1 VDQKKA
7 DYIRSKMRIKCMGEL
22 VFKKPHDKSN
32 ILETIGLQGK
42 DFQKADEF
50 LKGLPAI
57 KCKFG
62 IGTEDTEN
70 DFVTIPGFKIKKK

>member
-1 VDQKKA
+1 
-7 DYIRSKMRIKCMGEL
+7 MGEL
-22 VFKKPHDKSN
+22 VFKKPHEKAN

-42 DFQKADEF
+42 DFQKADEY
-50 LKGLPAI
+50 LKNLPAI

-70 DFVTIPGFKIKKK
+70 DFVAIPGFMIRKKEQNFTYF

>member
-1 VDQKKA
+1 
-7 DYIRSKMRIKCMGEL
+7 MRIKCMGEL
-22 VFKKPHDKSN
+22 VFKKPDEKTN

-42 DFQKADEF
+42 DLHKADEY

-62 IGTEDTEN
+62 IGTDTEEE
-70 DFVTIPGFKIKKK
+70 FVKIPGLRNFLKIIDK

>member
-1 VDQKKA
+1 
-7 DYIRSKMRIKCMGEL
+7 
-22 VFKKPHDKSN
+22 
-32 ILETIGLQGK
+32 LETIGLQGK

>member
-1 VDQKKA
+1 
-7 DYIRSKMRIKCMGEL
+7 MGEL
-22 VFKKPHDKSN
+22 VFKKPHDKTN

-42 DFQKADEF
+42 DFQKADEY

-70 DFVTIPGFKIKKK
+70 DFVTIPGFCSKKNS

>member
-1 VDQKKA
+1 
-7 DYIRSKMRIKCMGEL
+7 MRVKCMGEL
-22 VFKKPHDKSN
+22 VFKKPQEKTN

-42 DFQKADEF
+42 DLQKADEY

-62 IGTEDTEN
+62 IGTDTEEE
-70 DFVTIPGFKIKKK
+70 FVKIPGPIFP